1 MGCDRNDLLHTTKR
15 SRHERHVFVFAK
27 WTGCGGF
34 IPKQSRFFFYIYQ
47 NNYRN
52 HTGIYQPS
60 AAAHR
65 EDTAKTF
72 LFRGMKKS
80 ASGKL
85 RAVRNAKKR
94 PLKVII
100 FLFARVLPLSIFHS
114 RVFVL
119 ACSHA
124 SKLRS
129 QASEELLS
137 CSRILAVRIR

>member
-1 MGCDRNDLLHTTKR
+1 MFPKILARINFSMGCDKNDLLHTTKR
-15 SRHERHVFVFAK
+15 SRHERHVVFAK
-27 WTGCGGF
+27 WTRCGSF
-34 IPKQSRFFFYIYQ
+34 IPKQSRFLYLSKY
-47 NNYRN
+47 YRN

-85 RAVRNAKKR
+85 RAVRSAIKR

-100 FLFARVLPLSIFHS
+100 FLFALVLPLTFS
-114 RVFVL
+114 L
-119 ACSHA
+119 ARFCSCM
-124 SKLRS
+124 LT
-129 QASEELLS
+129 
-137 CSRILAVRIR
+137 CF